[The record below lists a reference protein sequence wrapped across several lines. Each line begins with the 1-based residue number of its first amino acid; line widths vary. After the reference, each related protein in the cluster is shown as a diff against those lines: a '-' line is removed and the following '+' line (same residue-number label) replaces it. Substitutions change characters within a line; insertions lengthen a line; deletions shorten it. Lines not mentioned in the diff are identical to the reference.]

1 MGVAH
6 AAYFIS
12 ETTKS
17 EEFQK
22 QMRDAKKE
30 DRTDIR
36 NILDT
41 FKSDILHWNS
51 ILDSFPDSLTR
62 SFQVLH

>member
-1 MGVAH
+1 M
-6 AAYFIS
+6 
-12 ETTKS
+12 K
-17 EEFQK
+17 
-22 QMRDAKKE
+22 DAKEE